1 MVVFSTKFLI
11 AINESSHFSRLRH
24 GSIFAFSS
32 DKGDINM
39 AVSEVKTKKQTY
51 LNYIDGKW
59 VHSSTK
65 KVDKSINPAN
75 KNEIVGYVQQSNE
88 EDVNKAVEAAK
99 KAQVNWRRLS
109 SVKRG
114 EYLYKAASELEK
126 RMDEIA
132 ETMTREM
139 GKTFPESK
147 GEVQR
152 GIAIL
157 RYYAG
162 EGMRKIGDVIPSSDS
177 EALMFTTRV
186 PLGVVGVITP
196 WNFPVA
202 IPIWKIAPAIIYGN
216 TVVFKPAQETAV
228 TAAKIVE
235 CLDQAGLPAGVVNMV
250 TGRGLVVGNAIAEHP
265 DINAITFTGSN
276 EVGKTIAQKAVARGA
291 KYQLEM
297 GGKNPV
303 IVLDDADL
311 DQAVEATVSGG
322 LRSTGQ
328 KCTATSRVFVH
339 SNVYDEFKE
348 KLLSRVK
355 QITIGNGLNNDTWM
369 GPCASEKQLETVL
382 YYIRKGIEEGATLL
396 YGGNRLEDGEF
407 KNGFYVQPTIF
418 ENVSPNMTIAREE
431 IFGPVLALIKVDTL
445 EEALNLANDTPF
457 GLSASIF
464 TKNIGNA
471 LSFINEIEAGLV
483 RINEESAGVELQ
495 APFGGMKQ
503 SSSHSRE
510 QGRAAIEFF
519 TSIKTVLI
527 KS

>member
-1 MVVFSTKFLI
+1 MKMGT
-11 AINESSHFSRLRH
+11 E
-24 GSIFAFSS
+24 
-32 DKGDINM
+32 
-39 AVSEVKTKKQTY
+39 KQTY
-51 LNYIDGKW
+51 LNYINGEW
-59 VHSSTK
+59 IHSSTGK
-65 KVDKSINPAN
+65 IEASLNPAN
-75 KNEIVGYVQQSNE
+75 IDDIVGYVQESGV
-88 EDVNKAVEAAK
+88 EDVNVAVEAARR
-99 KAQVNWRRLS
+99 AQAAWRKLS
-109 SVKRG
+109 GPKRG
-114 EYLYKAASELEK
+114 EYLFRAADVLEK
-126 RMDEIA
+126 RLDEIA

-139 GKTFPESK
+139 GKTLPEAK

-152 GIAIL
+152 GVNIL

-162 EGMRKIGDVIPSSDS
+162 EGMRSIGEVIPSMDG

-202 IPIWKIAPAIIYGN
+202 IPIWKIAPAIVYGN

-235 CLDQAGLPAGVVNMV
+235 CFDQAGLPAGVVNLV
-250 TGRGLVVGNAIAEHP
+250 TGKGSVIGNAIAEHP
-265 DINAITFTGSN
+265 HIHGITFTGSN

-303 IVLDDADL
+303 IVLEDADL
-311 DQAVEATVSGG
+311 DRAVEATISGG

-328 KCTATSRVFVH
+328 KCTATSRVFVQ
-339 SNVYDEFKE
+339 SSIYESFKE
-348 KLLSRVK
+348 QLLAKIK
-355 QITIGNGLNNDTWM
+355 QLKIGDGLKEGVWM
-369 GPCASEKQLETVL
+369 GPCASRKQLETIL
-382 YYIRKGIEEGATLL
+382 SYIEKGIEEGATLL
-396 YGGNRLEDGEF
+396 CGGRRLVDGELG
-407 KNGFYVQPTIF
+407 NGFYIEPTVF

-431 IFGPVLALIKVDTL
+431 IFGPVLALIKVDTF
-445 EEALNLANDTPF
+445 EEALALANDTPF

-464 TKNIGNA
+464 TQNIGKMLA
-471 LSFINEIEAGLV
+471 FIQDIEAGLV

-519 TSIKTVLI
+519 TAIKTVFV
-527 KS
+527 KG